1 MVENALSSCKMGG
14 ESETGQS
21 SDSVMGAIKVL
32 RKEIGG
38 KWDQNISKL
47 YVVYCSLHKNAT
59 IPSSSLLSIISIF
72 FTYQEVVVKLMCYY

>member
-1 MVENALSSCKMGG
+1 MGG

-21 SDSVMGAIKVL
+21 SDPVMGAIEVL
-32 RKEIGG
+32 RKEIGVNG
-38 KWDQNISKL
+38 IRTFPNC
-47 YVVYCSLHKNAT
+47 VAYCSLHKNAT